1 VWILGYIYC
10 KVNNYVSY
18 LTVSLSVFTL
28 LAISIDRR
36 KVRNRKQKKICY
48 IETPKSKAIVSP
60 LAPKSGR
67 YQVLLTILSIWLVSG
82 VLASPALVYSQEVSI
97 RR

>member
-1 VWILGYIYC
+1 MFGYIYC
-10 KVNNYVSY
+10 KMNNYVSY

-28 LAISIDRR
+28 LAISVDRR
-36 KVRNRKQKKICY
+36 KVKIVSLLMMFIQLNY
-48 IETPKSKAIVSP
+48 VQVIVSP

-67 YQVLLTILSIWLVSG
+67 YQVLATILSIWLVSG
-82 VLASPALVYSQEVSI
+82 VLASPAGVYSQEVSI